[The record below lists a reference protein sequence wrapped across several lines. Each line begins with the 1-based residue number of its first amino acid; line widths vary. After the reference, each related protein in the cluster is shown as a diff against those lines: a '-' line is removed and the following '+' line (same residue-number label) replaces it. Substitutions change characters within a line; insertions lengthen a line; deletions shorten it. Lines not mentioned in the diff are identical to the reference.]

1 MSWKFGGIYFKK
13 DFSHE
18 MDAFCHEMKWK
29 CTPMDGVFLFSDVV
43 KSAFTGSA
51 IGVINGSTLLHNNF
65 IPYDCSFEKGKW
77 FQLDEKLKNF
87 STQAD
92 VLCFFLDGITST
104 YGLSLFSRKK
114 RIRCR
119 GVFNGEVLFDDG
131 ETLGKESGD
140 VDEEERIFSLMETFT
155 KRGFHSMVKD
165 NNLTLRRYSIQP
177 TTE

>member
-13 DFSHE
+13 DFSEE
-18 MDAFCHEMKWK
+18 MDAFCREMKWK
-29 CTPMDGVFLFSDVV
+29 CKSMEGEVVFSDAVR
-43 KSAFTGSA
+43 SAFNGSA
-51 IGVINGSTLLHNNF
+51 LGVINGATLLHNNLM
-65 IPYDCSFEKGKW
+65 PYDCSFEKSKW

-87 STQAD
+87 SAQAD

-131 ETLGKESGD
+131 ETLAGESD
-140 VDEEERIFSLMETFT
+140 DANEEERIFSLMRTFT
-155 KRGFHSMVKD
+155 GKEFHSMVND

-177 TTE
+177 VQ